1 MAMGGGEGT
10 KDNHYSFGEVEELPV
25 GVRRLGW

>member
-1 MAMGGGEGT
+1 MAMGGEGT
-10 KDNHYSFGEVEELPV
+10 KDNHYSFGEGEELPV